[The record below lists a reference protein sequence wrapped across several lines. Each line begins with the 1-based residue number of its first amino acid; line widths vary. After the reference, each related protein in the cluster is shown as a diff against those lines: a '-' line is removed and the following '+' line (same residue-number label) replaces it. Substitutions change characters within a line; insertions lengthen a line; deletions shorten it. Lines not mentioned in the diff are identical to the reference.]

1 MTGMRKT
8 GMIFGAVLIYVLAA
22 LGTAG
27 AREILPGQETV
38 RTCGRTGGSGQT
50 PPAEPEPCG
59 ESARQRGIPGKPRK
73 RRKCA
78 SRPSGRKIGRGKKK
92 KKRKQGGG
100 SLKKT
105 AGRKKG
111 GKETKREK
119 KLKKDMI
126 FSLRRTVSHYFPDLF
141 DRIGELED
149 CRKKRHYE
157 LAEVIM
163 ACVLMFIFKKG
174 SRNAMNNEC
183 SEEIFGRNCERIFG
197 LRLSHMDTVDKV
209 MRMLDESQLEKL
221 KTELVRV
228 LINRKT
234 FRRHRISGTYYRIA
248 VDATRVMNVGEGHCD
263 RCLHRTSKKGKVT
276 YFHNVLEAKLVCGN
290 GFCISLG
297 TEWVEN
303 PEGDYDKQDCEL
315 KAFARLAKKLGKD
328 FPRLPIC
335 VVADGLYPNQ
345 TFFRICEDQGWA
357 WIVTFKD
364 GNLPTVW
371 EDVLGLQ
378 KITEKN
384 MRRDV
389 IFRRDRTILRA
400 YEWINNIDYH
410 GFELNWFECVEE
422 AGDET
427 KRFVYISSLETD
439 WHSVLEMTESG
450 RMRWK
455 IENEGFDA
463 QKNHGYGLG
472 HKYSEVSM
480 TAMRNYYQCMQIA
493 HMINQ
498 LFELSSL
505 FRPLLT
511 GKMTVC
517 HLWAHML
524 GEMRHRKLSLKKLGK
539 LMKRRIQLRYE

>member
-1 MTGMRKT
+1 MGKT
-8 GMIFGAVLIYVLAA
+8 GMIFVAVLIYVLSA

-27 AREILPGQETV
+27 AREISSGQETV
-38 RTCGRTGGSGQT
+38 RTCNRTGGSGQT
-50 PPAEPEPCG
+50 SPAELEPCG
-59 ESARQRGIPGKPRK
+59 ESARQSGIPGKHRK
-73 RRKCA
+73 RRKSA
-78 SRPSGRKIGRGKKK
+78 SRPSGRKKKGKKK
-92 KKRKQGGG
+92 KRGQKGS
-100 SLKKT
+100 SLKKNV
-105 AGRKKG
+105 GRKKG
-111 GKETKREK
+111 KKETKRER

-126 FSLRRTVSHYFPDLF
+126 FSLSRTVSHYFPDLF

-163 ACVLMFIFKKG
+163 ACVFMFIFKKG

-183 SEEIFGRNCERIFG
+183 SEDIFRRNCERIFG
-197 LRLSHMDTVDKV
+197 LRLPHMDTADKV

-228 LINRKT
+228 LISRKT
-234 FRRHRISGTYYRIA
+234 FRRYRISGTYYRIA

-303 PEGDYDKQDCEL
+303 PGGDYDKQDCEL

-357 WIVTFKD
+357 WIVTFRD

-371 EDVLGLQ
+371 EDVVGLQ

-384 MRRDV
+384 MRQDV

-422 AGDET
+422 AEDET

-480 TAMRNYYQCMQIA
+480 TAMKNYCQCMQIA

-517 HLWAHML
+517 HLWAYML

-539 LMKRRIQLRYE
+539 LMERRIQLRYE